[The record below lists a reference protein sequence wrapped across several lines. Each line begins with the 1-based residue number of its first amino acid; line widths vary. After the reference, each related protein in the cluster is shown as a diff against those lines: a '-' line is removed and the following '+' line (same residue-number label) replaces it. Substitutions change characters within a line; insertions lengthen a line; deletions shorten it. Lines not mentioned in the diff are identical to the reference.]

1 MTKDTEE
8 KELEIQKLRLDQQFQ
23 EKIEL
28 FRKET
33 QQKYV
38 QERRLFEEQRQRR
51 LYEIQESIDDLN
63 LAHSD
68 KQKLKDEIDDFIRQ
82 QNKLQGQ
89 VD

>member
-33 QQKYV
+33 QQKYD

-68 KQKLKDEIDDFIRQ
+68 KQKLKDEIDDYIRQ
-82 QNKLQGQ
+82 QNKLQAQ